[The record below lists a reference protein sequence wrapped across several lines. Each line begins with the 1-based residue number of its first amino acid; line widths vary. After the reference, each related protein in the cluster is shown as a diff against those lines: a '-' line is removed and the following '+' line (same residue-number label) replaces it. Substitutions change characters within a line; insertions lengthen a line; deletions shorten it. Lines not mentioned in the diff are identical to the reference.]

1 MTTKSQNLYKPQ
13 MQMKKFTFSLLL
25 LFFCATSIQAQITQE
40 QANAIVLQYL
50 QNEVTPPY
58 VLYVSTHVPS
68 EADLVFTTHNEEII
82 KVKYA
87 CWAYYLNEHP
97 DVNEPCQHRYLF
109 VKENNGN
116 LLEVI
121 TSNDMSPDLTQWTLV
136 PLSVIDGERS
146 NSVTLYPNPTTG
158 ELQITNY
165 ELRIEGIEV
174 FDVYGR
180 KQKAESRKQN
190 VVDISHLPAGIYFVK
205 IATETG
211 IQTKKIIKL

>member
-1 MTTKSQNLYKPQ
+1 
-13 MQMKKFTFSLLL
+13 MKKFTFSLLL

-58 VLYVSTHVPS
+58 VLYVSTHTPS
-68 EADLVFTTHNEEII
+68 EESLVFTTHNEETI

-97 DVNEPCQHRYLF
+97 DVNELCQHRYLF

-116 LLEVI
+116 LLEVV
-121 TSNDMSPDLTQWTLV
+121 TSNDMTPDLTQWTLV
-136 PLSVIDGERS
+136 PLSVIDGDRN
-146 NSVTLYPNPTTG
+146 NSITLYPNPTTG
-158 ELQITNY
+158 EL
-165 ELRIEGIEV
+165 RILVNNEQLIMNNVEV

-190 VVDISHLPAGIYFVK
+190 VVDISHLPTGVYFVK
-205 IATETG
+205 IFTE
-211 IQTKKIIKL
+211 IDEIVKKVVKQ